1 MGRKTTVQIFQV
13 ININIDRKKIKTR
26 KQQWEERQLYRYIK

>member
-13 ININIDRKKIKTR
+13 KNINIDRKKIKTP
-26 KQQWEERQLYRYIK
+26 KQKTKEEQLYRYFK

>member
-13 ININIDRKKIKTR
+13 TNINIDRKKIKTR
-26 KQQWEERQLYRYIK
+26 KQKWEETQLYRYIK